1 MRGSLIPLVATLAVA
16 SPMQQDMV
24 VKHALLSVP
33 SGWQVKSAAP
43 ASMNINM
50 HIGLKEQN
58 LDKLQTRLLE
68 ISNPKHADYGKHM
81 SRSEIEEMTAP
92 STKSVAAVSAWLASH
107 GIKAGPVSNGFMKI
121 SLRTDQAQK
130 LLNTDYNV
138 YHNADKSKTTVRTTQ
153 YSVPASLHDEISTI
167 QPTTMF
173 SDMGLIKPVVS
184 KLPANAEPI
193 HARDSCG
200 FSVTPSCLQSLYN
213 INYTPSGSNTS
224 IGIAGYLG
232 EVASQSDL
240 SSFLSSYT
248 SIPSSAAFSVELV
261 NGGSNSGSG
270 TLEADLDTQ

>member
-1 MRGSLIPLVATLAVA
+1 MRGALLPILAA
-16 SPMQQDMV
+16 LAAAAPQQQDMAI
-24 VKHALLSVP
+24 KHSLPSVP
-33 SGWQVKSAAP
+33 AGWQLKSAAP
-43 ASMNINM
+43 ASMPIDM

-58 LDKLQTRLLE
+58 LDQLQKRLLE
-68 ISNPKHADYGKHM
+68 MSDPAHASYGKHM
-81 SRSEIEEMTAP
+81 SRAEIEAMTAP
-92 STKSVAAVSAWLASH
+92 SVKSVSSVKSWLTSH
-107 GIKAGPVSNGFMKI
+107 GIAAGVVSNGFIKI
-121 SLRTDQAQK
+121 SLTTAQAER
-130 LLNTDYNV
+130 LLGAKYHV
-138 YHNADKSKTTVRTTQ
+138 YHHAEKNQFTVRTTQ
-153 YSVPASLHDEISTI
+153 YSVPSSLKDEISTI

-173 SDMGLIKPVVS
+173 GDMGLIRPVTS
-184 KLPANAEPI
+184 PLPKD
-193 HARDSCG
+193 ARPAHGSDNCG

-213 INYTPSGSNTS
+213 INYTPTGGNTS